1 MKEQRKAQ
9 RFDLRLPFELV
20 RGGSVQGA
28 QLGETKNISSVG
40 VLLDSTKELEP
51 GESVE
56 YVITLPSASE
66 LDRVRIRCLGKVV
79 RCGESEL
86 AATLERYEF
95 VRKDPGPKNGH
106 TASEPRS

>member
-1 MKEQRKAQ
+1 VKEQRKAQ
-9 RFDLRLPFELV
+9 RFDLRLPFELI
-20 RGGSVQGA
+20 RGGPVQGA
-28 QLGETKNISSVG
+28 QLGETKNISSGG
-40 VLLDSTKELEP
+40 VLLTSTNDLEP

-66 LDRVRIRCLGKVV
+66 VDRVRIRCLGKVV
-79 RCGESEL
+79 RCGEFEL

-106 TASEPRS
+106 TVSEPRS